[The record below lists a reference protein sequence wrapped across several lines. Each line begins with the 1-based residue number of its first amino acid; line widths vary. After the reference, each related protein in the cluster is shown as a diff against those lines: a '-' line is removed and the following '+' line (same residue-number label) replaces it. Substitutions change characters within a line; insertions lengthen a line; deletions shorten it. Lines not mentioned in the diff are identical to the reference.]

1 MMTIDKETMG
11 SSSSNGLSPNVLKR
25 KNEDCVD
32 LEAEIKRVALD
43 DEEADN
49 EGNSKSELSSDDRN
63 SSYTSTEL
71 DPKTNIQS
79 QDISLRMLCLVK
91 QASIIVGPKGESI
104 NKLKEQTSTKVNVSP
119 NIRGVPERVI
129 HVKGSCENVGKA
141 FGKIARIIIEKDS
154 KNNANQSSSSLDSEA
169 SQNSSDAEDTTLILN
184 LLISHALMGS
194 VIGKGGSQLR
204 EIEER
209 SAAKLYASPN
219 QLMMSNDRILSITG
233 VPDAIHIATYYVAQ
247 SLLNCREE
255 LKQRKSI
262 FYQPS
267 QMGSALPNS
276 YGAQMYNKFPHQ
288 MHHQYHPMDKYNT
301 PRNKKSHRLPRPQ
314 SMLANNVPPS
324 INGHAFHDE
333 YMNRPESGQI
343 HYTSANVASAPSFT
357 PTRNIPNVRIV
368 DNPENNM
375 AYSNPIA
382 PVKQDIYIDE
392 NFVGNIIGKE
402 GKHINSVK
410 ESTGCAIFIDNRI
423 EGVSERKLTIKGT
436 YMALQAAIMLISN
449 KIEIDRANFEK
460 S

>member
-104 NKLKEQTSTKVNVSP
+104 NKLKEQTSTKINVSP

-219 QLMMSNDRILSITG
+219 QIMIGYYPSLVYQMPYISLHIT
-233 VPDAIHIATYYVAQ
+233 
-247 SLLNCREE
+247 
-255 LKQRKSI
+255 
-262 FYQPS
+262 
-267 QMGSALPNS
+267 LPNH
-276 YGAQMYNKFPHQ
+276 F
-288 MHHQYHPMDKYNT
+288 
-301 PRNKKSHRLPRPQ
+301 
-314 SMLANNVPPS
+314 
-324 INGHAFHDE
+324 
-333 YMNRPESGQI
+333 
-343 HYTSANVASAPSFT
+343 
-357 PTRNIPNVRIV
+357 
-368 DNPENNM
+368 
-375 AYSNPIA
+375 
-382 PVKQDIYIDE
+382 
-392 NFVGNIIGKE
+392 
-402 GKHINSVK
+402 
-410 ESTGCAIFIDNRI
+410 
-423 EGVSERKLTIKGT
+423 
-436 YMALQAAIMLISN
+436 
-449 KIEIDRANFEK
+449 
-460 S
+460 